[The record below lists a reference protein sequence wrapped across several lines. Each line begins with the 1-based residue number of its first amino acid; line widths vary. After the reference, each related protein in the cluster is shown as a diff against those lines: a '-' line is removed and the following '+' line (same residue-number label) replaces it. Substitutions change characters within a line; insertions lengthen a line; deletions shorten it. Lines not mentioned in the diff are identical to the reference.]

1 MTFTVECAFRLT
13 PAGLD
18 LRIDDDPPEAEMCEL
33 RVSFDFLKFY
43 PAERDVGADLGWDSR
58 IGSIEFRA
66 LGEPWR
72 PLPSWTAVAASIFLE
87 KHCREALDEAE
98 REAALETYYG
108 R

>member
-1 MTFTVECAFRLT
+1 MLTVECAFRTT
-13 PAGLD
+13 PTGIEFRL
-18 LRIDDDPPEAEMCEL
+18 DDDPPEDDMCEL
-33 RVSFDFLKFY
+33 RVSFDFLEFY
-43 PAERDVGADLGWDSR
+43 PTERDVGADLGWDSR
-58 IGSIEFRA
+58 IGRIEFRA

-72 PLPSWTAVAASIFLE
+72 VLSAPRAIVASIFLE